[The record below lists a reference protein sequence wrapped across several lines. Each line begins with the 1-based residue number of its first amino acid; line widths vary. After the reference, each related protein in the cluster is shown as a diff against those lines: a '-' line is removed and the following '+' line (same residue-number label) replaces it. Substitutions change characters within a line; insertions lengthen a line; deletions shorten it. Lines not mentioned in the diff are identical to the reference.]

1 MTPSDPTYIFHITA
15 LENLQNILEA
25 GELRAKRALE
35 QEDADYTNIA
45 HMTIQDRRNH
55 TLVPC
60 GPGGVLHDY
69 VPFYFGPRSPML
81 FTLSKGNVEGFVGGQ
96 QSIVYLVS
104 TVQAVQASAL
114 GFVFTDGHGIME
126 LTDFYDDLARLGEID
141 WLLMST
147 RYWAD
152 TDEDPDRKR
161 RRQAEFLVHERF
173 PVRLIIGVGVMNEHI
188 KEEAESLIQR
198 LGLDVPVDVKAGWY
212 Y

>member
-1 MTPSDPTYIFHITA
+1 MTPPVPTRIFHITA
-15 LENLQNILEA
+15 LENLQQILAA

-35 QEDADYTNIA
+35 QEDTGYTNIA
-45 HMTIQDRRNH
+45 HVTIQGRRNH
-55 TLVPC
+55 TPVPC

-81 FTLSKGNVEGFVGGQ
+81 YTLSKGNVEGFTGGQ
-96 QSIVYLVS
+96 QSIVHIVS
-104 TVQAVQASAL
+104 SVQRVEAAEL

-126 LTDFYDDLARLGEID
+126 LTDFYDDLIGLSEID
-141 WLLMST
+141 WPLM
-147 RYWAD
+147 RAHYWAD

-173 PVRLIIGVGVMNEHI
+173 PVELIIGIGVVNEHI
-188 KEEAESLIQR
+188 KEAAETLIR
-198 LGLDVPVDVKAGWY
+198 RSGLNIPVAVKAGWY